1 MADCPPNAL
10 QRDAGG
16 AVYVDDTCIGCGN
29 CARNCPYD
37 AITMSA
43 LPAKKGGLM
52 SWLLFGGKFGPGE
65 AEKPKKSKEN
75 KEMSRKCDL
84 CRDVDGGPSCVR
96 ACPTG
101 AVIRV
106 SPEELFSRIR
116 EGA

>member
-1 MADCPPNAL
+1 M
-10 QRDAGG
+10 DAK
-16 AVYVDDTCIGCGN
+16 
-29 CARNCPYD
+29 ARNNGTG
-37 AITMSA
+37 IA
-43 LPAKKGGLM
+43 LGLVFLSGFAALVYQVLWM
-52 SWLLFGGKFGPGE
+52 KQAGLLFGGKYGPGE
-65 AEKPKKSKEN
+65 AAKPKKSKEN

-84 CRDVDGGPSCVR
+84 CRDVKGGPSCVR